1 MTTWQQIS
9 FTHPWVLL
17 LLLLLPLGFWLNR
30 LRLKRQTPAW
40 RVPFDYDS
48 PKLHGDFRAK
58 LNWIPALLRMCVF
71 ALLIVVL
78 ARPRGNLGLVESTKE
93 VVDMQLAIDV
103 SLSMLAKDFQPNRL
117 EVSKTLAAEFI
128 QQRTDDRIGLVVF
141 SGESFTQCP
150 MTADYRVLLNR
161 LEAISIDNDMR
172 QGTAIGLGL
181 AKAVARL
188 SQSEAKS
195 KVVILLTDGVNNTGQ
210 ISPLTA
216 AQMARTFGIR
226 VYAIGVGKQGMALS
240 PVGYDFFGQLRYGM
254 SPVEIDEALL
264 TDIAQQTG
272 GAYFRATNQ
281 ASLKQVFKEIDRL
294 EKTKV
299 KITEYQKQPDIFWP
313 FLWLA
318 SGLFG
323 LEWLLR
329 LTLWNS
335 LSL

>member
-1 MTTWQQIS
+1 MTAWQQIT
-9 FTHPWVLL
+9 FTYPWVLVLL
-17 LLLLLPLGFWLNR
+17 LLLPVLFWLHR
-30 LRLKRQTPAW
+30 LSLKKGSPSW
-40 RVPFDYDS
+40 RVPFDYYAPNFS
-48 PKLHGDFRAK
+48 GDLRAT
-58 LNWIPALLRMCVF
+58 LSWVPGMLRLCAL

-93 VVDMQLAIDV
+93 LVDMQLAIDV

-117 EVSKTLAAEFI
+117 EVSKSLAADFI
-128 QQRTDDRIGLVVF
+128 QKRPEDRMGLVVF

-150 MTADYRVLLNR
+150 MTTDHRVLLNR
-161 LEAISIDNDMR
+161 LDAISIDNDMK

-188 SQSEAKS
+188 SNSEAKS

-313 FLWLA
+313 FLLLA

>member
-1 MTTWQQIS
+1 MTAWQQIT
-9 FTHPWVLL
+9 FTYPWVLVLL
-17 LLLLLPLGFWLNR
+17 LLLPVLFWLHR
-30 LRLKRQTPAW
+30 LSLKKGSPSW
-40 RVPFDYDS
+40 RVPFDYYAPNFS
-48 PKLHGDFRAK
+48 GDLRAT
-58 LNWIPALLRMCVF
+58 LSWVPGMLRLCAL

-93 VVDMQLAIDV
+93 LVDMQLAIDV

-117 EVSKTLAAEFI
+117 EVSKSLAADFI
-128 QQRTDDRIGLVVF
+128 QKRPEDRIGLVVF

-150 MTADYRVLLNR
+150 MTTDHRVLLNR
-161 LEAISIDNDMR
+161 LDAISIDNDMK

-188 SQSEAKS
+188 SNSEAKS

-264 TDIAQQTG
+264 TDIAKQTG

-313 FLWLA
+313 FLLLA

-323 LEWLLR
+323 LEWFLR